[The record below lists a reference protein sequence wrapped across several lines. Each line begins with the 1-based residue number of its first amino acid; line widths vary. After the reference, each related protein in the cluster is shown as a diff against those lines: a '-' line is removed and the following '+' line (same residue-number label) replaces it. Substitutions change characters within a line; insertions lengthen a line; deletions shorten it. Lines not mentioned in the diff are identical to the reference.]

1 MEVKMK
7 IGFIGLGK
15 MGANMVRRLLR
26 GGHQEVGYNR
36 SPEISRKLAEE
47 VGMIPVL
54 SIEELLQAL
63 DSPRTIWMMLPS
75 GSVTEEI
82 FNDINNRCQ
91 QGDILV
97 DGGNSNFKDSMRRAE
112 MAKSK
117 GIGFIDA
124 GVSGGVWGL
133 KEGYSIMLGGEKDIA
148 DSIAPLIKTLA
159 PSEEIGWG
167 HVGPSGSGHF
177 VKMIHNGIEY
187 GMMEAFAEG
196 FEILKSRKEY
206 GLDLHQISKIWQ
218 HGSVVRSWLLD
229 LAENALKDDSE
240 LSDIKGWVEDSGEGR
255 WTVIEAIEQSVP
267 APVITMSLLRRF
279 ESRQDDS
286 FAAKMLSALRNQFGG
301 HVIKHQDL

>member
-1 MEVKMK
+1 MK

-26 GGHQEVGYNR
+26 GGHQVVGFNR

-47 VGMIPVL
+47 AGMVPVF
-54 SIEELLQAL
+54 SIEELFKTL
-63 DSPRTIWMMLPS
+63 DTPRIVWMMLPS
-75 GSVTEEI
+75 GAVTEEI
-82 FNDINNRCQ
+82 YNDIKDRCN
-91 QGDILV
+91 QGDIVV
-97 DGGNSNFKDSMRRAE
+97 DGGNSNFKDSMRRSV
-112 MAKSK
+112 MAKTM
-117 GIGFIDA
+117 GFGFIDA
-124 GVSGGVWGL
+124 GVSGGIWGL
-133 KEGYSIMLGGEKDIA
+133 QEGYSIMLGGEKDNV
-148 DSIAPLIKTLA
+148 DRIAPLIKTLA
-159 PSEEIGWG
+159 PGEDLGWG

-177 VKMIHNGIEY
+177 VKMVHNGIEY
-187 GMMEAFAEG
+187 GMMEAYAEG

-229 LAENALKDDSE
+229 LAENALKENGE

-279 ESRQDDS
+279 DSRQDDS
-286 FAAKMLSALRNQFGG
+286 FAAKMLAALRNQFGG
-301 HVIKHQDL
+301 HVIKHQDQ

>member
-1 MEVKMK
+1 MK

-26 GGHQEVGYNR
+26 GGHQVVGYNR

-63 DSPRTIWMMLPS
+63 DPPRTIWMMLPS

-82 FNDINNRCQ
+82 FTDINNRCE

-229 LAENALKDDSE
+229 LAENALNDDSE